1 MSCPKCNTA
10 VPEGSAFCNA
20 CGASLGA
27 SPPTP
32 AASPLHAAAAAG
44 ASGADEPEKDLWKG
58 RFSAKARSHHV
69 VFWILWVAVLGYLWM
84 SVLSPDQK
92 EKSFWFWVFAGAAG
106 LPLLYILCGIIIQKL
121 GTRYRL
127 TTHRLFRERG
137 IISRQVD
144 EIELIRVDDVSVR
157 QNILQRIFNVGIV
170 TVIAPTDATEPRL
183 ELVGIASPI
192 EVKEQIRTYVRRRRG
207 RSLHIES
214 L

>member
-20 CGASLGA
+20 CGAAINVS
-27 SPPTP
+27 P
-32 AASPLHAAAAAG
+32 AAPLHAAAAAG
-44 ASGADEPEKDLWKG
+44 AAGANEPEEELWKG
-58 RFSAKARSHHV
+58 RFSAKARAHHL
-69 VFWILWVAVLGYLWM
+69 VFWVLWASVLAYVWM
-84 SVLSPDQK
+84 GVLSPEMK
-92 EKSFWFWVFAGAAG
+92 EKSYAFWLFAGASG
-106 LPLLYILCGIIIQKL
+106 LPLLYILFGISVQKL

-137 IISRQVD
+137 IVSRQMD

-157 QNILQRIFNVGIV
+157 QNILQRIFNVGVV

-183 ELVGIASPI
+183 ELVGIPNPI
-192 EVKEQIRTYVRRRRG
+192 EVKEKIRTYVRKRRD
-207 RSLHIES
+207 RSLHVES

>member
-1 MSCPKCNTA
+1 M
-10 VPEGSAFCNA
+10 NA
-20 CGASLGA
+20 P
-27 SPPTP
+27 SPP
-32 AASPLHAAAAAG
+32 AAAAPLLAAAAAG
-44 ASGADEPEKDLWKG
+44 ATAATEPEEELWKG
-58 RFSAKARSHHV
+58 RFSAKARAHYMV
-69 VFWILWVAVLGYLWM
+69 YWILWATVLAYVWLGI
-84 SVLSPDQK
+84 LSPEMK
-92 EKSFWFWVFAGAAG
+92 EKSFAFWLFACFLG
-106 LPLLYILCGIIIQKL
+106 LPLLYISGSIMILIY

-137 IISRQVD
+137 IITRHMD
-144 EIELIRVDDVSVR
+144 ELELIRVDDVSVR
-157 QNILQRIFNVGIV
+157 QNILQRIFNVGVV